1 MDLKLPKKII
11 LDCDPG
17 HDDAVA
23 IMLAVAS
30 DEIDLLGIT
39 CVGGNATL
47 ENTKLNTLK
56 ICSLL
61 NRKDIPIYSGASKPL
76 VYDLVTAEH
85 VHGKSGLD
93 NDGEE
98 IKVDEDHFIQELNA
112 VDYIIKTCKT
122 SEEKIYL
129 CPTGPLTNIALSLK
143 KDPSIKEKIKEIVF
157 MGGAALS
164 LGNITPAA
172 EFNIY
177 VDPQAANIVLKS
189 GIPITMMG
197 LDVTH
202 KVNVNKRII
211 QSIKSNHNKASMFF
225 ADLMEFYSKF
235 NNELYDTDESPL
247 HDPCVIAYLIDN
259 KLFYGKE
266 VYVEVEE
273 NSELTRGETVTDWW
287 GVKKLEPNCNVI
299 VEANSEK
306 FFEILKLEL
315 AKLN

>member
-1 MDLKLPKKII
+1 VDLKLPKKII

-30 DEIDLLGIT
+30 DEIHLLGIT

-61 NRKDIPIYSGASKPL
+61 NRKDIPIYSGASSPL

-112 VDYIIKTCKT
+112 VDYIIKTCKE

-157 MGGAALS
+157 MGGAALC

-177 VDPQAANIVLKS
+177 VDPHAANIVLKS

-211 QSIKSNHNKASMFF
+211 NSIKSNNNKASLFF

-235 NNELYDTDESPL
+235 NTELYETDESPL

-259 KLFYGKE
+259 KLFYGKK
-266 VYVEVEE
+266 VHVEVEE
-273 NSELTRGETVTDWW
+273 NSNLTRGETVSDWW
-287 GVKKLEPNCNVI
+287 GVKKLKPNCNVV

-315 AKLN
+315 AKLI